1 MIGWSSYVSSGM
13 LIGRD
18 VKVEVVEE
26 SKPAAIDLGST
37 LLEEEQTKTPP
48 LVRNIKSVDDFKEE
62 LWRWVEMGEI
72 ILLFIVTLKCHDNR
86 YEREIFSIII
96 SSTRYYHKHHDY
108 CKIHCSETY
117 ISVKCFLHVIFT
129 VLVAVVML
137 QD

>member
-1 MIGWSSYVSSGM
+1 MVISNMIGCCSYVSSGM

-18 VKVEVVEE
+18 AKVEVVEE

-48 LVRNIKSVDDFKEE
+48 LVQNIKSVDDCKEE
-62 LWRWVEMGEI
+62 RWLEMGEI
-72 ILLFIVTLKCHDNR
+72 ILSFIVTLKCHDNR
-86 YEREIFSIII
+86 YEREIFSIVM

-117 ISVKCFLHVIFT
+117 TSVKCFILSSEF
-129 VLVAVVML
+129 
-137 QD
+137 